1 MTDASDMLHTFQ
13 LSRGG
18 IRGSVVRLES
28 SWAEVRAHADHDLA
42 IENLLG
48 QSLVASALFAGALKF
63 EGRLSIQLRG
73 AGALNLL
80 FAECSHDGG
89 LRGIARCA
97 EQNSAGAGPVSLADS
112 QLAISIENTLT
123 DNRYQ
128 GLVEVNSE
136 NLATA
141 FEGYFER
148 SEQLPTRLMLVQHEG
163 RCAGIMLQKVAGEG
177 GSEPLTDT
185 DAWNRVDHL
194 LATLTE
200 PELLNLPVDTLL
212 LRLFHEEE
220 VVLQPGRPLRF
231 ECSCSTERVLGM
243 LRSLGKQEAQEALG
257 EDGEVKVT
265 CEFCD
270 HRYTFDSVDISGLFS
285 EIPQAPGS
293 TRQQ

>member
-1 MTDASDMLHTFQ
+1 MNDSTDMLHTFQ
-13 LSRGG
+13 LAQGG
-18 IRGSVVRLES
+18 FRGSLVRLET
-28 SWAEVRAHADHDLA
+28 SWSEIRTHASHA
-42 IENLLG
+42 PEIEALLG

-63 EGRLSIQLRG
+63 EGRLSIQLRN
-73 AGALNLL
+73 AGSLNLL
-80 FAECSHDGG
+80 FAECRHDGA

-97 EQNSAGAGPVSLADS
+97 EHADISAVSLAGPDT
-112 QLAISIENTLT
+112 QLAITIENEQT

-128 GLVEVNSE
+128 GLVEVDSE
-136 NLATA
+136 NLAAA

-177 GSEPLTDT
+177 GSEPLINT
-185 DAWNRVDHL
+185 DAWNRIDHL

-212 LRLFHEEE
+212 TRLFHEEE

-257 EDGEVKVT
+257 EDGEIKVT

-293 TRQQ
+293 PRQQ